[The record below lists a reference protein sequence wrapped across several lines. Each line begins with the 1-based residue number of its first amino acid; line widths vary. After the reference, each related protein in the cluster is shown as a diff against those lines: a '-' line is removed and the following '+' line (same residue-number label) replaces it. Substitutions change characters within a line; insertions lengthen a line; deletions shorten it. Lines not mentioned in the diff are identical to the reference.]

1 MKTKFI
7 LSAAILLVFFTCCS
21 TSGDDETFV
30 NDDGR
35 KLRQLTIAQVE
46 EDEVTRSLVALTR
59 ASLEEDAGGK
69 TLSASWTKDDCLA
82 YCNLSDLYG
91 APGTSIGYLKA
102 TATAATSS
110 FDGGIVCTKDDRV
123 AVVYPY
129 KENNIISTT
138 NGVTFTLDLKNQDGT
153 LETLAKD
160 YHFICGIAKIE
171 SVTDN
176 TASAT
181 IQMKSLLA
189 ICRFSFADENGNPIS
204 VNNLSIC
211 YSESGGFGRNE
222 YPTSV
227 SITVSQSVE
236 PEDVIANG
244 ILDKSNKILTIS
256 TANGLN
262 DVYVAL
268 FPTRKRDYFFTVQ
281 STDGDTYEGTATA
294 TLNAGKFVPATLT
307 LNRTNTTNK

>member
-59 ASLEEDAGGK
+59 ASLEDAGGK
-69 TLSASWTKDDCLA
+69 TLSASWTKDDRLA

-110 FDGGIVCTKDDRV
+110 FDGEIVCKEGDRV

-129 KENNIISTT
+129 KENHISSTP
-138 NGVTFTLDLKNQDGT
+138 NDVTFTLDLKNQDGT

-189 ICRFSFADENGNPIS
+189 ICRFSFVDEDGNSIT

-211 YSESGGFGRNE
+211 YSDESGSE

-227 SITVSQSVE
+227 SIRVSQSK
-236 PEDVIANG
+236 PEDVKANG
-244 ILDKSNKILTIS
+244 ILDESNKILTIS

-268 FPTRKRDYFFTVQ
+268 FPTGKRDYFFTVQ
-281 STDGDTYEGTATA
+281 STAGDTYEGTATA